1 MLQFSTP
8 VIPFYESE
16 GPPQALPLL
25 TYHTEMFCAT
35 LSHILISPQEEM
47 AFSTLPL
54 RGRTF
59 SPSCV
64 FMTTSRVTLPVPS
77 RAPTPKVVKSVSFAT
92 ENSKSDKVLT
102 YSSLSSLSSKDSKI
116 LKPEGEAGR
125 PGHGGYN
132 LEKALNWD
140 ANCFKSLKECIHRS
154 IKRYCD
160 VDMSKKLQTP
170 TALHEVHKEAL
181 TQFPELAD
189 YHGCWPVGDIIQMQ
203 LKNTSAKAQQ
213 KNSRK

>member
-1 MLQFSTP
+1 MLQFSSP

-35 LSHILISPQEEM
+35 LSHVLISQQEEM

-54 RGRTF
+54 RGSTF
-59 SPSCV
+59 TPSRI
-64 FMTTSRVTLPVPS
+64 FMTTSHGTLPVPS

-92 ENSKSDKVLT
+92 ENGESEKVSI

-125 PGHGGYN
+125 PGRGGYN

-140 ANCFKSLKECIHRS
+140 VNRFKSLKVR
-154 IKRYCD
+154 
-160 VDMSKKLQTP
+160 L
-170 TALHEVHKEAL
+170 
-181 TQFPELAD
+181 
-189 YHGCWPVGDIIQMQ
+189 
-203 LKNTSAKAQQ
+203 
-213 KNSRK
+213 

>member
-47 AFSTLPL
+47 VFSTLPL

-59 SPSCV
+59 TPSRV
-64 FMTTSRVTLPVPS
+64 FMTTSRGTLPITS
-77 RAPTPKVVKSVSFAT
+77 RAPTPKVVKSVSFGP
-92 ENSKSDKVLT
+92 ENGESEKVST

-116 LKPEGEAGR
+116 LKLEGEAGC
-125 PGHGGYN
+125 PGWGGYK
-132 LEKALNWD
+132 LEKALKWD
-140 ANCFKSLKECIHRS
+140 VNRFKSLKECVHWS

-160 VDMSKKLQTP
+160 VDTSKKLQTP
-170 TALHEVHKEAL
+170 VALHEVHKEAL

-203 LKNTSAKAQQ
+203 LKNTSAKARQ
-213 KNSRK
+213 KNSHK

>member
-1 MLQFSTP
+1 MPSTWQLWVSNLDP
-8 VIPFYESE
+8 NHCCHPLFDIKYLLA
-16 GPPQALPLL
+16 AL
-25 TYHTEMFCAT
+25 
-35 LSHILISPQEEM
+35 EEM

-54 RGRTF
+54 RGCTF
-59 SPSCV
+59 TPSRI
-64 FMTTSRVTLPVPS
+64 FMTTSHGTLPIPS
-77 RAPTPKVVKSVSFAT
+77 HVPTPKVVKSVSFAT
-92 ENSKSDKVLT
+92 ENSESDKVST

-116 LKPEGEAGR
+116 LKLEGEAGR

-140 ANCFKSLKECIHRS
+140 ANRFKSLKS

-160 VDMSKKLQTP
+160 VDTSKKLQTP

-181 TQFPELAD
+181 TQFLELAD

-203 LKNTSAKAQQ
+203 LKNTSAKA
-213 KNSRK
+213 